1 MAKNIIPRMKLR
13 YLGISALTLLG
24 LVACVGNTPKN
35 VGNLEL
41 IVASELRDCVGNV
54 PQMCMLVKE
63 APEEEWSYFYDHI
76 EGFEFEPGFEYH
88 LKIDRSER
96 SFGDTPLA
104 MPQDINRYQY
114 RLVKVT
120 KKEAKHSANL
130 PMIVSTASK

>member
-1 MAKNIIPRMKLR
+1 MTTIFTQSLK
-13 YLGISALTLLG
+13 YGLLG
-24 LVACVGNTPKN
+24 GTALVLVACSGSGGHSLKDADHV
-35 VGNLEL
+35 EL